1 MCDGFVYQPD
11 RNLSQTKI
19 SVLLTFHYICFMEN
33 DNKEPEGLQTTQRLI
48 IDLSLGAREP
58 QNDYERQLLKE
69 IEEIKE
75 KGHMLDLPFE

>member
-1 MCDGFVYQPD
+1 MD
-11 RNLSQTKI
+11 
-19 SVLLTFHYICFMEN
+19 E
-33 DNKEPEGLQTTQRLI
+33 NKEPEGLQESQRLI

-75 KGHMLDLPFE
+75 KGHMIDLPFE